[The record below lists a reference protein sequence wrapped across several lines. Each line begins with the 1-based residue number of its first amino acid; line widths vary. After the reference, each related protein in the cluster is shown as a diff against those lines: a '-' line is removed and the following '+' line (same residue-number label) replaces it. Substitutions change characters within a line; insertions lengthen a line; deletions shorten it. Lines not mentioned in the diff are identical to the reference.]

1 VSELPAGTVFAGHRI
16 EAVVGRGGMGVVYRA
31 TQLDLDRTV
40 ALKVVAPELLDE
52 ERARERFLQESR
64 LAAAIDHPHV
74 IPLYYAGE
82 DRGIPYLA
90 MRFVAGD
97 DGRTLVRREG
107 ALEPQRAARIVAQV
121 AGALDAAHA
130 AGLVHRDVKPA
141 NVLLGPNDH
150 AYLSDFGL
158 SRRVRSISG
167 VTATGQWVGTL
178 DYVAPEQIRGG
189 AVDARTDVYALGCVL
204 YFLLTG
210 AIPFPRE
217 GDEARLW
224 AHLTEPPPVPSEH
237 GAPPA
242 FDPVVR
248 RALAKSPDDRY
259 PSAGDLGRAAEAAA
273 AGREVEEPERAVA
286 RGDAAPVETPTRPS
300 AQPEPALGPS
310 AAEATTQRDGPHGRR
325 RIVAVIAAALTAA
338 AAAVIAAVAL
348 TGGDDGD
355 KTERGTPTPTA
366 TPAPREAPRVVATVP
381 FGSRPNTI
389 VPAEGRVWIGAWRT
403 DHLAA
408 IDPEVNK
415 PVRGAR
421 PETGGG
427 TVDMALA
434 DGSLWVLSRARQL
447 LRLDPRNGR
456 QQAPPVPLT
465 MDPSAL
471 AVHGEDVYVGQ
482 EILHSGQAQVLRI
495 DRDTGAVEATAE
507 TGPNI
512 GGLAFVRRHLWVLH
526 GGPNHMARR
535 DPETLRKTKDVLL
548 PGATVGALAW
558 GAGALWVTI
567 PDQDQLV
574 RYRPRTGDRAG
585 VSVDPRPIGLAVE
598 GRNVW
603 VASSGSST
611 LERVSTRGLERV
623 GDAIRVPL
631 NPLAVAVSAD
641 DGLWVTCVGENVVAR
656 VGI

>member
-1 VSELPAGTVFAGHRI
+1 MSELPAGTVFAGHRI

-82 DRGIPYLA
+82 ENGIPYLA

-97 DGRTLVRREG
+97 DGRALVRREG
-107 ALEPQRAARIVAQV
+107 PIEPQRAARIVAQV

-189 AVDARTDVYALGCVL
+189 SVDARTDVYALGCVL
-204 YFLLTG
+204 FFLLTG
-210 AIPFPRE
+210 VIPFPRE
-217 GDEARLW
+217 GDEAKLW

-242 FDPVVR
+242 FDPVVQ

-259 PSAGDLGRAAEAAA
+259 QSAGDLGRAAEAAA

-286 RGDAAPVETPTRPS
+286 TGDAAPAEMPTRPS
-300 AQPEPALGPS
+300 PLAS
-310 AAEATTQRDGPHGRR
+310 EAPTRRPRPRR
-325 RIVAVIAAALTAA
+325 RIAAIATALTAAAVAVIAAVVLT
-338 AAAVIAAVAL
+338 
-348 TGGDDGD
+348 GDDGGAD
-355 KTERGTPTPTA
+355 TAARGTPTPTA
-366 TPAPREAPRVVATVP
+366 TAAPQEDPRVVATVP
-381 FGSRPNTI
+381 FGSRPNTV
-389 VPAEGRVWIGAWRT
+389 VPAEGRVWVGAWLT
-403 DHLAA
+403 DQIAA
-408 IDPEVNK
+408 IDTETN
-415 PVRGAR
+415 RAARAR
-421 PETGGG
+421 PDTGGG
-427 TVDMALA
+427 TVDMVVA
-434 DGSLWVLSRARQL
+434 DGSLWVLSRAPQL
-447 LRLDPRNGR
+447 LRLDPRSGR
-456 QQAPPVPLT
+456 QQAAPVPLT
-465 MDPSAL
+465 MDPAAL
-471 AVHGEDVYVGQ
+471 AVHGNDVYVGGELLGTQ
-482 EILHSGQAQVLRI
+482 LSQVVRI
-495 DRDTGAVEATAE
+495 DKETGAVEATVD

-512 GGLAFVRRHLWVLH
+512 GGLAYVRGNLWVLH

-535 DPETLRKTKDVLL
+535 DPQTLRKTKDVLL

-574 RYRPRTGDRAG
+574 RYRPRTGDRAA
-585 VSVDPRPIGLAVE
+585 VSVSPRPIGLAVL
-598 GRNVW
+598 GRRVW
-603 VASSGSST
+603 VAASGSST
-611 LERVSTRGLERV
+611 LERVSTGGLQRV
-623 GDAIRVPL
+623 GDPIRVPL
-631 NPLAVAVSAD
+631 NPLAVAVSAAE
-641 DGLWVTCVGENVVAR
+641 GVWVTCVGENVVAR
-656 VGI
+656 VGV

>member
-74 IPLYYAGE
+74 IPFYYAGE
-82 DRGIPYLA
+82 EDGVPYLA

-107 ALEPQRAARIVAQV
+107 PIEPQRAARIVAQV

-141 NVLLGPNDH
+141 NVLLGPDDH

-158 SRRVRSISG
+158 SRHVRSISG

-189 AVDARTDVYALGCVL
+189 TVDARTDVYALGCVL
-204 YFLLTG
+204 HFLLTG
-210 AIPFPRE
+210 VIPFPRE
-217 GDEARLW
+217 GDEAKLW
-224 AHLTEPPPVPSEH
+224 AHLTEPPPLPSEH

-242 FDPVVR
+242 FDPVIR

-259 PSAGDLGRAAEAAA
+259 QSAGDLGRAAEAAA
-273 AGREVEEPERAVA
+273 AGRDVEEPERVVA
-286 RGDAAPVETPTRPS
+286 RGDAAPVEPPTRESP
-300 AQPEPALGPS
+300 
-310 AAEATTQRDGPHGRR
+310 QRDGESAAAATTRLPAPRR
-325 RIVAVIAAALTAA
+325 RRRLLAALAAAVTAAAVAVIA
-338 AAAVIAAVAL
+338 VVVL

-355 KTERGTPTPTA
+355 NAARGTPTPTA
-366 TPAPREAPRVVATVP
+366 TPAPRGDPRVIATVP
-381 FGSRPNTI
+381 FGSRPNAI
-389 VPAEGRVWIGAWRT
+389 VAGDGRVWVGAWRT
-403 DHLAA
+403 DHVAA
-408 IDPEVNK
+408 IDAETNRA
-415 PVRGAR
+415 VRR
-421 PETGGG
+421 PDTGGG
-427 TVDMALA
+427 TVDMVAA
-434 DGSLWVLSRARQL
+434 DGSLWVLSRARQV
-447 LRLDPRNGR
+447 LRLDPRTGR
-456 QQAPPVPLT
+456 PQAPPLPLT
-465 MDPSAL
+465 IDPSAI
-471 AVHGEDVYVGQ
+471 AVHGKDVYVG
-482 EILHSGQAQVLRI
+482 GQIIETGLSQVVRL
-495 DRDTGAVEATAE
+495 DSETGAVEAAVE

-512 GGLAFVRRHLWVLH
+512 GGLAYVRGHLWVVH

-535 DPETLRKTKDVLL
+535 DPQTLRKTKDVLL
-548 PGATVGALAW
+548 PGGSVGAMAW

-574 RYRPRTGDRAG
+574 RYRLRTDDRAA
-585 VSVDPRPIGLAVE
+585 VSVNPRPIGLAVH
-598 GRNVW
+598 GHRVW
-603 VASSGSST
+603 VAASGSST
-611 LERVSTRGLERV
+611 LERVSTGGLQRV
-623 GDAIRVPL
+623 GDPIRVPL
-631 NPLAVAVSAD
+631 NPLAVSVSAD
-641 DGLWVTCVGENVVAR
+641 EGIWVTCVGEDVVAR

>member
-1 VSELPAGTVFAGHRI
+1 
-16 EAVVGRGGMGVVYRA
+16 MGVVYRA

-40 ALKVVAPELLDE
+40 ALKVVAPELLEE

-82 DRGIPYLA
+82 EDGVPYLA

-97 DGRTLVRREG
+97 DGRALVRREG
-107 ALEPQRAARIVAQV
+107 PIEPERAARIVAQV

-141 NVLLGPNDH
+141 NVLLGPGEH

-204 YFLLTG
+204 HFLLTG
-210 AIPFPRE
+210 VIPFPRE
-217 GDEARLW
+217 GDEAKLW
-224 AHLTEPPPVPSEH
+224 AHLTEAPPLPSEH

-242 FDPVVR
+242 FDPVIR

-259 PSAGDLGRAAEAAA
+259 QSAGDLGRAAEAAA
-273 AGREVEEPERAVA
+273 AGRDVEEPERVVA
-286 RGDAAPVETPTRPS
+286 RGDAAPVEVPTRESPRH
-300 AQPEPALGPS
+300 ER
-310 AAEATTQRDGPHGRR
+310 EATTRLPHRR
-325 RIVAVIAAALTAA
+325 RRVLAVLATALAAA
-338 AAAVIAAVAL
+338 AAAVIAVVAL
-348 TGGDDGD
+348 SGDGD
-355 KTERGTPTPTA
+355 PDNAARGTPTPTA
-366 TPAPREAPRVVATVP
+366 TPAPRGDPSVVATVP
-381 FGSRPNTI
+381 FGTRPNAI
-389 VPAEGRVWIGAWRT
+389 VSAAGRVWVGAWRT
-403 DHLAA
+403 DHLGA
-408 IDPEVNK
+408 IDPETNRA
-415 PVRGAR
+415 VRAR

-427 TVDMALA
+427 TVDMVVA

-447 LRLDPRNGR
+447 LRLDPRTGR

-465 MDPSAL
+465 MDPAAL
-471 AVHGEDVYVGQ
+471 AVHGEDVYVGE
-482 EILHSGQAQVLRI
+482 EILHTGQAQVIRL
-495 DRDTGAVEATAE
+495 DKETGAVEATVA

-512 GGLAFVRRHLWVLH
+512 SGLAYVRGQLWVVH
-526 GGPNHMARR
+526 GGPNHLARR
-535 DPETLRKTKDVLL
+535 DPQTLRKTKDVLL
-548 PGATVGALAW
+548 PGGSIGALAW
-558 GAGALWVTI
+558 GAGALWITI

-574 RYRPRTGDRAG
+574 RYRPRTGDRAA
-585 VSVDPRPIGLAVE
+585 VSVNPRPIGLAVH
-598 GRNVW
+598 GRRVW
-603 VASSGSST
+603 VAASGSST
-611 LERVSTRGLERV
+611 LQRVSTDDLQPV
-623 GDAIRVPL
+623 GDPIRVPL
-631 NPLAVAVSAD
+631 NPLAVSVSAD
-641 DGLWVTCVGENVVAR
+641 EGVWVTCVGENVVAR

>member
-31 TQLDLDRTV
+31 TQLDLERTV

-82 DRGIPYLA
+82 ADGVPYLA

-97 DGRTLVRREG
+97 DGRALVKREG
-107 ALEPQRAARIVAQV
+107 KIEPERAARIVAQV

-189 AVDARTDVYALGCVL
+189 TVDARTDIYALGCVL

-217 GDEARLW
+217 GDEAKLW

-237 GAPPA
+237 GGPAA
-242 FDPVVR
+242 FDPVIR

-273 AGREVEEPERAVA
+273 AGRPVEEPERAVA
-286 RGDAAPVETPTRPS
+286 RGDAAPVETATRESPKETRPM
-300 AQPEPALGPS
+300 
-310 AAEATTQRDGPHGRR
+310 TTRRASGRVGR
-325 RIVAVIAAALTAA
+325 LVAAAAAIA
-338 AAAVIAAVAL
+338 AAAVIVAVVL
-348 TGGDDGD
+348 VGGGDDG
-355 KTERGTPTPTA
+355 ENAARGTPTPTA
-366 TPAPREAPRVVATVP
+366 TPAPPGDPRVVATVP
-381 FGSRPNTI
+381 FGSRPNAI
-389 VPAEGRVWIGAWRT
+389 LAANGRVWVGAWRT
-403 DHLAA
+403 RHVGA
-408 IDPEVNK
+408 IDTETNK
-415 PVRGAR
+415 AVRATR
-421 PETGGG
+421 AETGGG
-427 TVDMALA
+427 TVDMVAA
-434 DGSLWVLSRARQL
+434 NGSLWVLTRARQVL
-447 LRLDPRNGR
+447 KLDPRTGR
-456 QQAPPVPLT
+456 RQGEPLPLPI
-465 MDPSAL
+465 DPSAI
-471 AVHGEDVYVGQ
+471 AVHGKDVYVG
-482 EILHSGQAQVLRI
+482 GQIVDTGLSEVVRI
-495 DRDTGAVEATAE
+495 DSETGAVEATVM
-507 TGPNI
+507 TGPHI
-512 GGLAFVRRHLWVLH
+512 GGLAYVRGQLWVVH
-526 GGPNHMARR
+526 GGPSHMARR
-535 DPETLRKTKDVLL
+535 DPQTLRKTKDVLL
-548 PGATVGALAW
+548 PGGSVGAVAW

-574 RYRPRTGDRAG
+574 RYNPRTGERAA
-585 VSVDPRPIGLAVE
+585 VSVNPRPIGLAVQ
-598 GRNVW
+598 GRRVW
-603 VASSGSST
+603 VAASGSST
-611 LERVSTRGLERV
+611 LERVTTRGLQRV
-623 GDAIRVPL
+623 GDPIRVPL
-631 NPLAVAVSAD
+631 NPLAVAVTAD
-641 DGLWVTCVGENVVAR
+641 EGIWVTCVGENVVAR
-656 VGI
+656 VGV